1 MNFIIKYKKIIKII
15 ICGILLSQCFL
26 YLFFSTDNWSKKIF
40 TVLLSII
47 LSIITFLA
55 FYIFSKIII
64 LDNQKVKYVFL
75 IIFSLA
81 YIIIITNY
89 FLSFLLHNNTT
100 NLIFAPYVIS
110 GCYLGFLIFNF

>member
-1 MNFIIKYKKIIKII
+1 MNFIVKYIKIIKIL
-15 ICGILLSQCFL
+15 ICGILLSQCLL
-26 YLFFSTDNWSKKIF
+26 YLFFSTDNWNKKFF
-40 TVLLSII
+40 TILLSII

-81 YIIIITNY
+81 YIIIITNH
-89 FLSFLLHNNTT
+89 FLSFLLYHNT

-110 GCYLGFLIFNF
+110 GCYLSFLIFNF